1 MKMKKLSLAL
11 SLLVSL
17 AAAQGPTLNSNGR
30 IDTSMIVGF
39 NGTRTAYSK
48 AFNLS
53 AWENLRFDVLAMD
66 TGNSKTRF
74 SGASIKFFWWIST
87 GHYSINYL
95 ANKYDTV
102 WSRLTPLIIDT
113 FDITTAGNMA
123 AVSRSLDTAGNYPLA
138 HKLIDTLS
146 VRGYAVQSR
155 AIPLPEWDEIV
166 RVGVTGLSGNQNTT
180 YVKLIVAMHR
190 RAANTVWSR

>member
-1 MKMKKLSLAL
+1 MKKLSLVL

-17 AAAQGPTLNSNGR
+17 AVAQGPTLNSNGR
-30 IDTSMIVGF
+30 IDTSLIVGF
-39 NGTRTAYSK
+39 KGTGTAYSK

-66 TGNSKTRF
+66 TGNSKTLF
-74 SGASIKFFWWIST
+74 ASSAIKFYWWVST

-95 ANKYDTV
+95 TNKYDTV
-102 WSRLTPLIIDT
+102 WSLMQPLIIDT
-113 FDITTAGNMA
+113 FDITTAANMVK
-123 AVSRSLDTAGNYPLA
+123 VSRSLDTAGNYPLA

-155 AIPLPEWDEIV
+155 AFTPEWDEII
-166 RVGVTGLSGNQNTT
+166 RVGVQGLSGNQNTT

-190 RAANTVWSR
+190 RATVPTWSR